1 MDRGWYL
8 RFGIFATLLVVATLA
23 LWPSIDQWAPAPR
36 WVKKY
41 FAGRIAPGLDIRG
54 GLRLAYE
61 VEVDEAIR
69 DMRDRRSDQVADE
82 LCHTLAV
89 CTDDDEPVTREQ
101 RETLR
106 QKVTVRNVGD
116 QAMSITF
123 VNAADAAK
131 INAAFIEKIS
141 DVRETSREGRVVTLE
156 MRADR
161 LENIRDLSV
170 EQAKQTV
177 SNRIDEL
184 GLRETNVTSRDNDI
198 IIEIPGA
205 DASAF
210 DRIRSIISQTARLEF
225 KIVDDD
231 SQYVAGISDLPEGI
245 TRGSEQVSAGASR
258 PSVVVQY
265 LIAEGAGSRDKLAAY
280 VATLEAAEGFPEGR
294 TLAIGKLERE
304 DTRRSAKNRNGPA
317 ATDEAW
323 RTYFLYTRADVSG
336 EMIEDAYIDNDPQ
349 TNKPFVSLQFKRGNA
364 GADVFE
370 RLTGQNVKRRF
381 AIVLDDRVE
390 SAPVIQTRIG
400 GGRAQITLGGMRDYN
415 SVMAEA
421 RDLVVVLK
429 AGALPASISKSNEQL
444 IGPTLGRDA
453 ITKAGWGALAS
464 ILLVALFMGLYYQ
477 VGGVIADLMV
487 TANVLFI
494 FATLAF
500 FEGTLTLPGVA
511 GIALTVGMA
520 VDANVLINERIREEL
535 RNGKSPRAA
544 VDQGFSR
551 AFQAIFDGH
560 FTTFLSG
567 VVLFQYG
574 TGPIKGFALT
584 LVIGI
589 TFSIFT
595 GVFCSRIA
603 FDWLVR
609 GLRVQNLRIG

>member
-8 RFGIFATLLVVATLA
+8 RFGIFATLLVFAALA
-23 LWPSIDQWAPAPR
+23 LWPSMDRWVPAPR
-36 WVKKY
+36 WVKKH
-41 FAGRIAPGLDIRG
+41 FSGVIAPGLDIRG

-69 DMRDRRSDQVADE
+69 DMRDRRADQVSDE
-82 LCHTLAV
+82 LCRSLGV
-89 CTDDDEPVTREQ
+89 CSSDEPITREQ
-101 RETLR
+101 RDRLR
-106 QKVTVRNVGD
+106 QKVTVHNVGD
-116 QAMSITF
+116 RAIAVTF
-123 VNAADAAK
+123 VAAADVAK
-131 INAAFIEKIS
+131 INQAFIEKLA
-141 DVRETSREGRVVTLE
+141 DVRETAREGRTVTLE

-161 LENIRDLSV
+161 LENIRDLAV

-184 GLRETNVTSRDNDI
+184 GLRETNITSRDNDI

-205 DASAF
+205 DESAF
-210 DRIRSIISQTARLEF
+210 NRIRSIISQTARLEF

-231 SQYVAGISDLPEGI
+231 STYVGGLSDLPEGI
-245 TRGSEQVSAGASR
+245 TRSSEQVSAGASR

-265 LIAEGAGSRDKLAAY
+265 LTAEGTGAREKLAAY
-280 VATLEAAEGFPEGR
+280 VATLEAADGFPEGR
-294 TLAIGKLERE
+294 TLALGKLERE
-304 DTRRSAKNRNGPA
+304 DTRRSKNRNARTPA
-317 ATDEAW
+317 VEAW
-323 RTYFLYTRADVSG
+323 RTYFIYSRADVSG
-336 EMIEDAYIDNDPQ
+336 EMIEDAFVANDPQ
-349 TNKPFVSLQFKRGNA
+349 TNKPYVSLQFKRGAA

-400 GGRAQITLGGMRDYN
+400 GGRAQITLGGMRDYQT
-415 SVMAEA
+415 VMGEA

-429 AGALPASISKSNEQL
+429 AGALPAPIRPSNEQL
-444 IGPTLGRDA
+444 IGPTLGQDA
-453 ITKAGWGALAS
+453 ITKAAWGALAS
-464 ILLVALFMGLYYQ
+464 ILLVALFMGVYYQ
-477 VGGVIADLMV
+477 LGGVIADVMV
-487 TANVLFI
+487 SANLLFI
-494 FATLAF
+494 FAALAF

-589 TFSIFT
+589 VFSIFT

>member
-8 RFGIFATLLVVATLA
+8 RFGTFATLLVIAVLA
-23 LWPSIDQWAPAPR
+23 LWPSLDRWVPAPR
-36 WVKKY
+36 WVKTH
-41 FAGRIAPGLDIRG
+41 FSGRIAPGLDIRG

-69 DMRDRRSDQVADE
+69 DMRQRRADQVSDE
-82 LCHTLAV
+82 LCRALGV
-89 CTDDDEPVTREQ
+89 CTSDEPVTREQ
-101 RETLR
+101 RDRLR
-106 QKVTVRNVGD
+106 EKVTVRNVGD
-116 QAMSITF
+116 RAIGVTF
-123 VNAADAAK
+123 VNAADLAK
-131 INAAFIEKIS
+131 IDQAFIEKLV

-161 LENIRDLSV
+161 LENIRDLAV

-184 GLRETNVTSRDNDI
+184 GLRETNITSRDNDI

-205 DASAF
+205 DENAF
-210 DRIRSIISQTARLEF
+210 NRIRSIISQTARLEF

-231 SQYVAGISDLPEGI
+231 SQYVAGLTDLPEGI
-245 TRGSEQVSAGASR
+245 TRSSEQASAGVSR

-265 LIAEGAGSRDKLAAY
+265 LVAEGPGAREKLAAY
-280 VATLEAAEGFPEGR
+280 VATLESAEGFPEGR
-294 TLAIGKLERE
+294 TLALGKLERE
-304 DTRRSAKNRNGPA
+304 DTRRSKNRNGRTA
-317 ATDEAW
+317 APEAW
-323 RTYFLYTRADVSG
+323 RTYFLYARADVSG
-336 EMIEDAYIDNDPQ
+336 EMIEDAFVANDPQ
-349 TNKPFVSLQFKRGNA
+349 TNKPYVSLQFKRGNA

-415 SVMAEA
+415 TVMTEA

-429 AGALPASISKSNEQL
+429 AGALPAPIRPSNEQL

-453 ITKAGWGALAS
+453 ITKAGWGAIAS
-464 ILLVALFMGLYYQ
+464 ILLVALFMAFYYQ
-477 VGGVIADLMV
+477 LGGVIADLMV
-487 TANVLFI
+487 TANLLFI
-494 FATLAF
+494 FAALAF
-500 FEGTLTLPGVA
+500 FEGTLTLPGVS

-544 VDQGFSR
+544 VDQGFGR

-560 FTTFLSG
+560 VTTFLSG

-584 LVIGI
+584 LIIGI
-589 TFSIFT
+589 VFSIFT

-609 GLRVQNLRIG
+609 GLRVQHLRIG